1 MTYRRDVQVNDE
13 AISLPVEMVYNSYT
27 DAITNVDK
35 ETGDKSYFRNGNE
48 HFNRIY
54 FKYPPE
60 WKTSNVGEKIIGVR
74 NMRISIRKHLQLE
87 FTLYIR
93 KYRQDK
99 FKELAKGLYNED
111 ELDDLNDE
119 QIQDIINRMNKE
131 DINVYV
137 IEYASD
143 IFDNI
148 DDFIKEVNYNI
159 DRENI
164 YLKLYKD
171 IIESNK
177 TNAEKIVAIE
187 QLDKDKDS
195 YSLMCLRNN
204 IPFYLTNN
212 EEIKDTN
219 ISVEIGDK
227 IMLTFGSVQNE
238 YNEFYVDF
246 MMTPLNN
253 NETYKKFYMW
263 DDNTDEPLPY
273 AAVRPEELDESDRFE
288 FDTAWFFNIGTT
300 NPNRNNIEHVTKF
313 HRELTFYNVM
323 TNLQCEVA
331 ASFANQSNHNLIG
344 RTNETFNPIKY
355 YKLNDNEDKFWV
367 EFYDR
372 NEIEIPVAFNDFVMF
387 TMDVVFLQ
395 NRKLLYS

>member
-1 MTYRRDVQVNDE
+1 MTYKRDVQVNDE
-13 AISLPVEMVYNSYT
+13 TISLPVEIVYNSYT

-159 DRENI
+159 NRENI

-171 IIESNK
+171 IIKSNK
-177 TNAEKIVAIE
+177 TNDEKIVALE
-187 QLDKDKDS
+187 QLDADKDN

-212 EEIKDTN
+212 EEIVDVD

-246 MMTPLNN
+246 MINSD
-253 NETYKKFYMW
+253 YFYMY
-263 DDNTDEPLPY
+263 LIFY
-273 AAVRPEELDESDRFE
+273 FH
-288 FDTAWFFNIGTT
+288 FFPTFILKNI
-300 NPNRNNIEHVTKF
+300 
-313 HRELTFYNVM
+313 
-323 TNLQCEVA
+323 
-331 ASFANQSNHNLIG
+331 NH
-344 RTNETFNPIKY
+344 
-355 YKLNDNEDKFWV
+355 
-367 EFYDR
+367 
-372 NEIEIPVAFNDFVMF
+372 
-387 TMDVVFLQ
+387 
-395 NRKLLYS
+395 